1 MTGDPTVK
9 SNPRRTRRSRQSLR
23 LWTLGEARAAAPY
36 IASIARSIREY
47 ALEARNQRRLL
58 KSLAEKPGRPDRAE
72 LIAQQDAG
80 RDLARAEEQLRDA
93 IEELE
98 GLDICCLDPI
108 GGQVLVPFVQDEQL
122 AWYIFDLFDPH
133 YFRAWR
139 YQSDP
144 EETRRKLTALRMS

>member
-1 MTGDPTVK
+1 VK

-23 LWTLGEARAAAPY
+23 LWTIAEARSAAPY
-36 IASIARSIREY
+36 IASVARSIREH
-47 ALEARNQRRLL
+47 ALEARGQRRLL
-58 KSLAEKPGRPDRAE
+58 KAFSEKSGRPDRAAI
-72 LIAQQDAG
+72 IAWDDANKQ
-80 RDLARAEEQLRDA
+80 LSRAEDQLREA

-98 GLDICCLDPI
+98 ALDICCLDPI

-133 YFRAWR
+133 YFRSWR

-144 EETRRKLTALRMS
+144 EETRRKLAALRLS

>member
-1 MTGDPTVK
+1 
-9 SNPRRTRRSRQSLR
+9 

-36 IASIARSIREY
+36 IASVARSIREH
-47 ALEARNQRRLL
+47 ALEARGQRRLL
-58 KSLAEKPGRPDRAE
+58 KTLAEKPGRPDRAA
-72 LIAQQDAG
+72 LIAWEDTNRQV
-80 RDLARAEEQLRDA
+80 ARAEDQLREA
-93 IEELE
+93 IEELDA
-98 GLDICCLDPI
+98 LDICCLEPI

-144 EETRRKLTALRMS
+144 EETRRKLAALRMS

>member
-1 MTGDPTVK
+1 VK
-9 SNPRRTRRSRQSLR
+9 SNPRRTRRKSQSIR

-36 IASIARSIREY
+36 IASVARSIREY

-58 KSLAEKPGRPDRAE
+58 KSFAEKPGRPDRAA
-72 LIAQQDAG
+72 LIAQEDAS
-80 RDLARAEEQLRDA
+80 RQLARAEDQLREA
-93 IEELE
+93 MQELDE
-98 GLDICCLDPI
+98 LDICCLDPI

-144 EETRRKLTALRMS
+144 EETRRKLTALRMT